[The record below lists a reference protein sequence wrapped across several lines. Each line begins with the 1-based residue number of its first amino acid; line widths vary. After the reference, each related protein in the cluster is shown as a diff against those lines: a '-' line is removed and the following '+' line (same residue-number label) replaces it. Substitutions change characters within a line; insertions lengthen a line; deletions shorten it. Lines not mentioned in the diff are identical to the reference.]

1 MFPAKQD
8 SSKQI
13 FLELAFLS
21 GICSRVHPS
30 ADDPGSLCLN
40 SSDDVTGNSRTSKAA
55 LQDWMLAFVR

>member
-8 SSKQI
+8 SSNQI
-13 FLELAFLS
+13 FLELGFLS

-40 SSDDVTGNSRTSKAA
+40 SSHDVTEKRQN
-55 LQDWMLAFVR
+55 Q